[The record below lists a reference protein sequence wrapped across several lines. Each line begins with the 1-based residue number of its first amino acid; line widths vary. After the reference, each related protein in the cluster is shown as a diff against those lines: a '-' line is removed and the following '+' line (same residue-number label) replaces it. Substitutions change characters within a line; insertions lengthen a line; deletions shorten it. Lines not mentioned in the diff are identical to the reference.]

1 MAMPGPPLSAP
12 GDQSIVSVA
21 IADSGPHVADQRL
34 FKMFRRRARR
44 AAFLSGAEKQMN
56 PDERNEGEEAAERTE
71 AAGAESGRDDRRGED
86 HGPDNGANPEG
97 EAPYASGRDDDD
109 RSGESPGGESEELA
123 RTREAMLRLKAEMD
137 NREKR
142 LEREMAKSRKFAL
155 ESLMRDLVQVLDSM
169 DQALS
174 SADAENARAAYEGLE
189 LTRKQAL
196 QVLTSHGLEVL
207 DPLGERFD
215 PSWHEA
221 IATQPSDE
229 FEPDTVAQV
238 LQKGY
243 RLNERLIRPA
253 RVIVASA
260 G

>member
-1 MAMPGPPLSAP
+1 
-12 GDQSIVSVA
+12 
-21 IADSGPHVADQRL
+21 
-34 FKMFRRRARR
+34 
-44 AAFLSGAEKQMN
+44 MN
-56 PDERNEGEEAAERTE
+56 QDERNDVEGAAEENGASTGAQDAGG
-71 AAGAESGRDDRRGED
+71 AAQDD
-86 HGPDNGANPEG
+86 GANPE
-97 EAPYASGRDDDD
+97 EVSGNGAQADGDQD
-109 RSGESPGGESEELA
+109 RSDDGELA
-123 RTREAMLRLKAEMD
+123 RMREAMLRLKAEMD

-155 ESLMRDLVQVLDSM
+155 EAVMRDLVQVLDSM

-174 SADAENARAAYEGLE
+174 SADAESARAAYEGLE

-207 DPLGERFD
+207 DPVGERFD

-221 IATQPSDE
+221 MATQPSDE

-253 RVIVASA
+253 RVIVAK
-260 G
+260 

>member
-1 MAMPGPPLSAP
+1 
-12 GDQSIVSVA
+12 
-21 IADSGPHVADQRL
+21 
-34 FKMFRRRARR
+34 
-44 AAFLSGAEKQMN
+44 MN
-56 PDERNEGEEAAERTE
+56 QDERNEVEGAAEQDE
-71 AAGAESGRDDRRGED
+71 ASSAARDTVDPGHEESAGPADSSGSEAGADGGS
-86 HGPDNGANPEG
+86 
-97 EAPYASGRDDDD
+97 D
-109 RSGESPGGESEELA
+109 RSGASELA
-123 RTREAMLRLKAEMD
+123 RMREAMLRLQAEMD

-155 ESLMRDLVQVLDSM
+155 EALMRDLVQVLDSM

-174 SADAENARAAYEGLE
+174 SAYAENAQAAFEGLE

-196 QVLTSHGLEVL
+196 QVLNSHGLEVV
-207 DPLGERFD
+207 DPVGERFD

-243 RLNERLIRPA
+243 MLNDRLIRPA
-253 RVIVASA
+253 RVIVAK
-260 G
+260 

>member
-1 MAMPGPPLSAP
+1 MNQEDRNEIDDATEPMKDPDGSPDAGDTGQAP
-12 GDQSIVSVA
+12 GAETEAS
-21 IADSGPHVADQRL
+21 SGSDD
-34 FKMFRRRARR
+34 RAR
-44 AAFLSGAEKQMN
+44 
-56 PDERNEGEEAAERTE
+56 GE
-71 AAGAESGRDDRRGED
+71 
-86 HGPDNGANPEG
+86 P
-97 EAPYASGRDDDD
+97 
-109 RSGESPGGESEELA
+109 ESEELA
-123 RTREAMLRLKAEMD
+123 RMREAMLRLQAEMD

-155 ESLMRDLVQVLDSM
+155 EAVMRDLVQVLDSM

-174 SADAENARAAYEGLE
+174 SADAENAQAAYEGLE

-207 DPLGERFD
+207 DPVGERFD

-221 IATQPSDE
+221 MATRPSDE

-243 RLNERLIRPA
+243 MLNERLIRPA
-253 RVIVASA
+253 RVIVAKGTSE
-260 G
+260 

>member
-1 MAMPGPPLSAP
+1 
-12 GDQSIVSVA
+12 
-21 IADSGPHVADQRL
+21 
-34 FKMFRRRARR
+34 
-44 AAFLSGAEKQMN
+44 MN
-56 PDERNEGEEAAERTE
+56 QDERNEVEDAAEGTQAPSQGPDAVDVEHEGSAEPEDVQRTE
-71 AAGAESGRDDRRGED
+71 SEIGGESGG
-86 HGPDNGANPEG
+86 
-97 EAPYASGRDDDD
+97 SG
-109 RSGESPGGESEELA
+109 SEELA
-123 RTREAMLRLKAEMD
+123 RMREAMLRLKAEMD

-155 ESLMRDLVQVLDSM
+155 EAVMRDLVQVLDSM

-174 SADAENARAAYEGLE
+174 SADAENAQAAYEGLE

-207 DPLGERFD
+207 DPVGERFD

-221 IATQPSDE
+221 MATLPSDE
-229 FEPDTVAQV
+229 FEPDTVAKV

-253 RVIVASA
+253 RVMVAK
-260 G
+260 